1 MALKAAPRPA
11 RTLSQ
16 LSPAW
21 RAAIGVLA
29 SGALLTPAPAHA
41 LDWLWSFTA
50 QPGSIPTPGTVSGTL
65 LNLTP
70 GTNVSGAVATPVVL
84 SSPGGAADNQPFTF
98 TFGTFSSSAAGVSFA
113 NARYDAVIGGVPF
126 ILFFGSDPA
135 GATFFPQLFGGGA
148 GVNLLN
154 VTVATAFAPLP
165 APPVPPVPPAAIVPG
180 GTFLISDAAVPTTFA
195 GGTLTINIPGTFA
208 QNWTLG
214 PQVTNAID
222 LAGNTA
228 ELSGIFSG
236 PGGPISFINS
246 GSGGSL
252 SLSGVST
259 YTGPTTIFGGA
270 NLRVLGSIASSSG
283 LTVQS
288 GGIVGGTGF
297 LPSTTIL
304 PGGIIA
310 PGNSIGTL
318 SVANLALNGGT
329 IQTELQ
335 GPQNDRINVAGNV
348 SNFTGT
354 ADLTGF
360 GGGGPWPGFSYVIVN
375 APNSTGFATPT
386 SLSLNQTGITSALLR
401 AGTVLVQE
409 ADGNPRTFDVQW
421 RPTNGFGPTT
431 SAMQFLGR
439 GGVNQVAT
447 AGVFDRV
454 FQSLAFAGANNANA
468 VGFPVGFTG
477 FTTGQALAAG
487 ISPDLLLATSQLLAL
502 PSAGQLT
509 AAIDSL
515 SPEPYAAFQSVG
527 LETLKRQRELLLNQ
541 AGQCSATGWVINPAK
556 GKQASETHK
565 PLCVFV
571 GAANASSSIRGSG
584 DLSSYDSGIFSSFY
598 GLEYQPSAKWTVGA
612 AYGYGTASL
621 NNLSL
626 TSASVT
632 SKVNSASL
640 YGVYKPSTQWTVR
653 GLVGYANFN
662 STGSRNVA
670 FVGGGTPAQASPS
683 GNGYTLALNADYLVH
698 LSKPTAS
705 TQVFLKPFVGVAWGG
720 YQQSAFTET
729 GAGALNLTV
738 QGKAANSLVGTLGFE
753 LASSPIPLNKAN
765 TVSITPR
772 LAVAY
777 QVDAL
782 ANDSGVRSVT
792 SSLNSAPAA
801 GSFQTQGENRGVN
814 TLAVEGGVDLKVSS
828 TTSLYANLGYEAF
841 SNGSQFTYGGG
852 VKVRF

>member
-11 RTLSQ
+11 GTLLQ
-16 LSPAW
+16 RMSPT
-21 RAAIGVLA
+21 RAALGVVA
-29 SGALLTPAPAHA
+29 SGALLAPAPAHA

-50 QPGSIPTPGTVSGTL
+50 QPGSIPSQGVVSGTL

-70 GTNVSGAVATPVVL
+70 GTNVSGAVATPLVL

-154 VTVATAFAPLP
+154 VTVPTAFAPRP
-165 APPVPPVPPAAIVPG
+165 APPVPPAGIVPG
-180 GTFLISDAAVPTTFA
+180 GTFLISDPAVPTTFA
-195 GGTLTINIPGTFA
+195 GGTLTMDIPGTFT

-214 PQVTNAID
+214 TQATNAID

-228 ELSGIFSG
+228 TLSGVFSG
-236 PGGPISFINS
+236 AGGTISFINS

-259 YTGPTTIFGGA
+259 YTGPTTVSGGT
-270 NLRVLGSIASSSG
+270 NLRVLGSIAASSG

-288 GGIVGGTGF
+288 GGMVGGTGF

-310 PGNSIGTL
+310 PGNSIGAL

-329 IQTELQ
+329 IQAELQ

-348 SNFTGT
+348 SNFTGV
-354 ADLTGF
+354 ADLSAF
-360 GGGGPWPGFSYVIVN
+360 GGGGPWPGFSYVVVD
-375 APNSTGFATPT
+375 APNSTGFATPS
-386 SLSLNQTGITSALLR
+386 SLSLNQTGISSALLR
-401 AGTVLVQE
+401 TGTVLIQE
-409 ADGNPRTFDVQW
+409 ADGNPRTFDLQW

-468 VGFPVGFTG
+468 VGFPIGFTG

-487 ISPDLLLATSQLLAL
+487 ISPDFLLATSQLLAL

-541 AGQCSATGWVINPAK
+541 AGQCSSTGWVINPAK
-556 GKQASETHK
+556 AEQRSKTHK
-565 PLCVFV
+565 PLCIFAS
-571 GAANASSSIRGSG
+571 AANASSSIRGSDG
-584 DLSSYDSGIFSSFY
+584 LSSYDSGNFSSFY
-598 GLEYQPSAKWTVGA
+598 GLEYQPSPKWTVGA

-626 TSASVT
+626 ISASVT

-640 YGVYKPSTQWTVR
+640 YGVYKPSSQWSLR
-653 GLVGYANFN
+653 GLVGYSGFN
-662 STGSRNVA
+662 SSGSRNVV
-670 FVGGGTPAQASPS
+670 FVGGGTPVQASPS
-683 GNGYTLALNADYLVH
+683 GSGTTVALKADYLVH

-720 YQQSAFTET
+720 YRQSGFSES
-729 GAGALNLTV
+729 GGGPLDLNV
-738 QGKAANSLVGTLGFE
+738 EAASADSLIGTLGFE
-753 LASSPIPLNKAN
+753 LASSSIPLNKAN

-792 SSLNSAPAA
+792 SSLNSAPVA

-814 TLAVEGGVDLKVSS
+814 TLAVEGGVDIQISSS
-828 TTSLYANLGYEAF
+828 TALYANLGYEAF

>member
-1 MALKAAPRPA
+1 MVNQTFTNVFGFFDSTLSGVTFVNALYEANVGGTLYALSFSRFSFSELSGGRVLYRDFS
-11 RTLSQ
+11 RTL
-16 LSPAW
+16 
-21 RAAIGVLA
+21 VF
-29 SGALLTPAPAHA
+29 TP
-41 LDWLWSFTA
+41 L
-50 QPGSIPTPGTVSGTL
+50 IV
-65 LNLTP
+65 
-70 GTNVSGAVATPVVL
+70 
-84 SSPGGAADNQPFTF
+84 
-98 TFGTFSSSAAGVSFA
+98 
-113 NARYDAVIGGVPF
+113 
-126 ILFFGSDPA
+126 
-135 GATFFPQLFGGGA
+135 
-148 GVNLLN
+148 
-154 VTVATAFAPLP
+154 
-165 APPVPPVPPAAIVPG
+165 PPVPPVPLVPPVPPAGIVPG
-180 GTFLISDAAVPTTFA
+180 APFLIGDPSIPTTFA

-208 QNWTLG
+208 QNWTLST
-214 PQVTNAID
+214 QATNAID

-228 ELSGIFSG
+228 ELSGVFSG
-236 PGGPISFINS
+236 AGGPISFINS
-246 GSGGSL
+246 GIGGSL

-259 YTGPTTIFGGA
+259 YTGPTTVFGGA

-288 GGIVGGTGF
+288 GGRVSGTGF
-297 LPSTTIL
+297 LPSTAIQ

-310 PGNSIGTL
+310 PGNSIGVL

-329 IQTELQ
+329 IDAEIQ

-348 SNFTGT
+348 SNFTGV
-354 ADLTGF
+354 ADLSAF
-360 GGGGPWPGFSYVIVN
+360 GGGGPWPGFSYVIVD
-375 APNSTGFATPT
+375 APNSTGFATPN
-386 SLSLNQTGITSALLR
+386 SLNLNQTGINSALLR
-401 AGTVLVQE
+401 TGTVLVQE

-454 FQSLAFAGANNANA
+454 FQSLAFAGANNANP
-468 VGFPVGFTG
+468 VGFPIGFTG
-477 FTTGQALAAG
+477 FTAGQALAAG
-487 ISPDLLLATSQLLAL
+487 ISPDFLLATSQLLAL

-541 AGQCSATGWVINPAK
+541 AGQCSSTGWVINPAK
-556 GKQASETHK
+556 GKQGAKTHK
-565 PLCVFV
+565 PLCVFA
-571 GAANASSSIRGSG
+571 GAANASSSITGSAG
-584 DLSSYDSGIFSSFY
+584 LSSYDSGIFSSFY
-598 GLEYQPSAKWTVGA
+598 GIEYQPSAQWTVGA

-640 YGVYKPSTQWTVR
+640 YGVYKPSSQWSVR
-653 GLVGYANFN
+653 GLVGYSNFN
-662 STGSRNVA
+662 STGSRNVV
-670 FVGGGTPAQASPS
+670 FVGGSSPAQASPS
-683 GNGYTLALNADYLVH
+683 GSGYTVALNADYLVH

-792 SSLNSAPAA
+792 SSLNLAPAA

>member
-1 MALKAAPRPA
+1 MGSMGSLHYAGRMRLGALSSKM
-11 RTLSQ
+11 L
-16 LSPAW
+16 LG
-21 RAAIGVLA
+21 AIATAV
-29 SGALLTPAPAHA
+29 LLTPGDAHA
-41 LDWLWSFTA
+41 LDWVWTFTA
-50 QPGSIPTPGTVSGTL
+50 EPGSSPFRGPVSGTL
-65 LNLTP
+65 LNLPT
-70 GTNVSGAVATPVVL
+70 GNGVSGAGTTAVVL
-84 SSPGGAADNQPFTF
+84 STPGGELVNQPFTYVGGF
-98 TFGTFSSSAAGVSFA
+98 FDSTSANVTFAD
-113 NARYDAVIGGVPF
+113 ARYQANVGGTNYDLFLRPFFTLLNGGGVF
-126 ILFFGSDPA
+126 YFDFFRRSL
-135 GATFFPQLFGGGA
+135 T
-148 GVNLLN
+148 
-154 VTVATAFAPLP
+154 FAPL
-165 APPVPPVPPAAIVPG
+165 VIPPAGIVPG
-180 GTFLISDAAVPTTFA
+180 TPFFISNPSVPTTFA
-195 GGTLTINIPGTFA
+195 GGTLTINVPGTFA

-214 PQVTNAID
+214 PQATNAID

-228 ELSGIFSG
+228 VLSGIFSG
-236 PGGPISFINS
+236 AGGAISFINS
-246 GSGGSL
+246 GSGGAL

-259 YTGPTTIFGGA
+259 YTGPTTVFGGA

-329 IQTELQ
+329 IQAELQ

-360 GGGGPWPGFSYVIVN
+360 GGGGPWPGFSYVIVD

-386 SLSLNQTGITSALLR
+386 SLSLNQTGISSALLR
-401 AGTVLVQE
+401 TGTVLVQE

-447 AGVFDRV
+447 ASVFDRV

-468 VGFPVGFTG
+468 VGFPIGFTG

-541 AGQCSATGWVINPAK
+541 AGQCSSTGWVINPAK
-556 GKQASETHK
+556 GKQGANSHK

-584 DLSSYDSGIFSSFY
+584 GLSSYDSGIFSSFY

-626 TSASVT
+626 TSAIVT

-640 YGVYKPSTQWTVR
+640 YGVYKPSSQWSLR
-653 GLVGYANFN
+653 GLVGYANVN
-662 STGSRNVA
+662 ATGSRNVV

-683 GNGYTLALNADYLVH
+683 GSGYTVALNADYLVH

-705 TQVFLKPFVGVAWGG
+705 TQLFLKPFVGVAWGG

-738 QGKAANSLVGTLGFE
+738 QGKSANSLVGTLGFE

-814 TLAVEGGVDLKVSS
+814 TLAVEGGVDIKLSSS
-828 TTSLYANLGYEAF
+828 TALYANLGYEAF